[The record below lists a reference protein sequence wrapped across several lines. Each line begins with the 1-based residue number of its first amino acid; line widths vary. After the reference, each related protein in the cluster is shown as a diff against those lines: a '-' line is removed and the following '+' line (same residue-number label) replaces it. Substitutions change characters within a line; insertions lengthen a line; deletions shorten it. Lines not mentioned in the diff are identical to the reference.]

1 MDEQREIELAA
12 TIAGSGLCSVAKSLR
27 DLQDRHPERFA
38 AVAELLQLDRIDA
51 PFLARFDRVF
61 SDLNVREDRMMGLG
75 WPKLMMLCDHI
86 TSDNRKQ
93 LLEVAFRV
101 SAKELYQI
109 LKKQRPD
116 TMPMILYLTDDQYDI
131 LERAILNHGGARTK
145 RLGERLGGKEAAL
158 ARALADRV
166 G

>member
-1 MDEQREIELAA
+1 MNEEREIELAA
-12 TIAGSGLCSVAKSLR
+12 TIAGSGLCSVARSLR
-27 DLQDRHPERFA
+27 ELQDRYPERFA
-38 AVAELLQLDRIDA
+38 PVAELLQLDRLDA

-93 LLEVAFRV
+93 LLETAFRV
-101 SAKELYQI
+101 SAKELDLI

-116 TMPMILYLTDDQYDI
+116 TMPMILYLSDAQYEI
-131 LERAILNHGGARTK
+131 LERAILNHGGARTN
-145 RLGERLGGKEAAL
+145 RLGERLGGKEEAL
-158 ARALADRV
+158 TRALSDKTS
-166 G
+166 